1 MATVYDKSS
10 LFLAPSGVSN
20 GTVFVQK
27 PVPIYGSEQ
36 VTNGD
41 FSQTG
46 AELVTNGDFATDS
59 DWTKQAGWS
68 ISGGSAN
75 CNGTQ
80 TTSSF
85 LISRNCCKSSFCFR
99 SKNGTVYLSKTKLS

>member
-46 AELVTNGDFATDS
+46 AEQVTICICEMSVWCWEA
-59 DWTKQAGWS
+59 
-68 ISGGSAN
+68 
-75 CNGTQ
+75 
-80 TTSSF
+80 
-85 LISRNCCKSSFCFR
+85 L
-99 SKNGTVYLSKTKLS
+99 

>member
-46 AELVTNGDFATDS
+46 AEQVTNGDFATD
-59 DWTKQAGWS
+59 G
-68 ISGGSAN
+68 IPN
-75 CNGTQ
+75 
-80 TTSSF
+80 TTSWDLGWYSQTSNVAIANSKIT
-85 LISRNCCKSSFCFR
+85 LSNSLRN
-99 SKNGTVYLSKTKLS
+99 